1 MEWDLRPVAAEEIVA
16 LAEAERSAFHAPPR
30 PEGRSEP
37 NAWDLAE
44 LDRTLAA
51 FDGGEIV
58 GVGRIYSFELVVP
71 GGAGVAAGGVS
82 WIGVLPTH
90 RRRGI
95 LSAMMRRQLDDAVER
110 GEPML
115 VLTASEGGIYRRYGY
130 GVSTWSMAV
139 TVDATRS
146 AFLRDVETRGRLR
159 LIDEA
164 EAAEKLPAVFDR
176 ARRGRPGSV
185 SRPDAWWPSE
195 LFAPDHGDG
204 TPAGARFY
212 VLHEERGGEADGY
225 VAYGVAGTWEHGI
238 PAKKATVRD
247 MVTADPGVRALLWR
261 YVFDLDLVT
270 KVESWTTPVD
280 DPLRWLLADARQLNR
295 SSVGDWLWTRLLDV
309 PAALSARTYG
319 AEGRVVIEVVDG
331 VRKDVAGRYAL
342 DGAPEG
348 AVCARTTQEPD
359 LVLGAAD
366 LGAAYLGGVA
376 LSTLARAGLV
386 EERSSGALTRADAM
400 FASIPLPYCGTWF

>member
-1 MEWDLRPVAAEEIVA
+1 
-16 LAEAERSAFHAPPR
+16 
-30 PEGRSEP
+30 
-37 NAWDLAE
+37 
-44 LDRTLAA
+44 
-51 FDGGEIV
+51 
-58 GVGRIYSFELVVP
+58 
-71 GGAGVAAGGVS
+71 
-82 WIGVLPTH
+82 
-90 RRRGI
+90 
-95 LSAMMRRQLDDAVER
+95 
-110 GEPML
+110 
-115 VLTASEGGIYRRYGY
+115 
-130 GVSTWSMAV
+130 
-139 TVDATRS
+139 
-146 AFLRDVETRGRLR
+146 
-159 LIDEA
+159 
-164 EAAEKLPAVFDR
+164 
-176 ARRGRPGSV
+176 
-185 SRPDAWWPSE
+185 
-195 LFAPDHGDG
+195 
-204 TPAGARFY
+204 
-212 VLHEERGGEADGY
+212 
-225 VAYGVAGTWEHGI
+225 
-238 PAKKATVRD
+238 